1 MSVRS
6 LNWVKFGGLVGLA
19 FVLGLLFAGL
29 LDLPKSSVAQARLT
43 QATPAAARVQTPMLA
58 SARPLAD
65 LSEAFADVAEHV
77 RASVVYVRSQRTER
91 SGQRRLPPGFEDFFF
106 GNPRNGRQPQIERG
120 SGSGFI
126 VSSDGYILTNNHV
139 VDGADQVMVRLPD
152 RHEYTAKVVGTDA
165 TTDVAVIKIDAKGL
179 TPAALGSSASVRI
192 GEWVLAIGTP
202 LNENLS
208 FTVTSGI
215 VSAKGRGQLSL
226 PGRTERSIQD
236 FIQTDA
242 AINPG
247 NSGGPLV
254 DVRGE
259 VIGINSA
266 IASQTGYNVGY
277 AFAIPIDLAKQVMN
291 QLITKGRVERAALGV
306 LVQDATPAD
315 AKYVG
320 LDEIRGVRVD
330 NFPQDGSPA
339 KTAGIQQGDVIIA
352 VDGQPVEYVAQLQQ
366 LVGFRKPG
374 DVVKVEVARKGG
386 VRKTYNVH
394 LIAASEPRET
404 KKGTDGREDNHE
416 DSEKGTN
423 LERIGLTVIPLT
435 QQMIT

>member
-1 MSVRS
+1 M
-6 LNWVKFGGLVGLA
+6 
-19 FVLGLLFAGL
+19 
-29 LDLPKSSVAQARLT
+29 
-43 QATPAAARVQTPMLA
+43 
-58 SARPLAD
+58 
-65 LSEAFADVAEHV
+65 
-77 RASVVYVRSQRTER
+77 
-91 SGQRRLPPGFEDFFF
+91 
-106 GNPRNGRQPQIERG
+106 
-120 SGSGFI
+120 
-126 VSSDGYILTNNHV
+126 
-139 VDGADQVMVRLPD
+139 
-152 RHEYTAKVVGTDA
+152 
-165 TTDVAVIKIDAKGL
+165 
-179 TPAALGSSASVRI
+179 
-192 GEWVLAIGTP
+192 
-202 LNENLS
+202 
-208 FTVTSGI
+208 
-215 VSAKGRGQLSL
+215 
-226 PGRTERSIQD
+226 
-236 FIQTDA
+236 
-242 AINPG
+242 
-247 NSGGPLV
+247 

-423 LERIGLTVIPLT
+423 LERIGLTVVSPSALFTRPSSRNPSLDAESILSAASTLDRASCGLPCSSST
-435 QQMIT
+435 RVRFK